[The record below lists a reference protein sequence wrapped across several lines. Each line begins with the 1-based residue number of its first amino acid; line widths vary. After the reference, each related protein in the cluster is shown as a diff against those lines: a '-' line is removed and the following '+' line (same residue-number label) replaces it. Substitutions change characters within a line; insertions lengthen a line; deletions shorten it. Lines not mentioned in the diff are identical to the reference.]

1 MLEWSRLGP
10 RIGVVSAAAAALGA
24 TVWIAA
30 ALGHDN
36 HHQPPPTITGDPI
49 VGHVLT
55 ANLPG
60 KDDPVPTSDDPSRHH
75 DSDSGDDEQPQ
86 FKWQSCDPV
95 AADCTGSDDSD
106 DEDHD
111 GDRSSRHHSD
121 YESPWTDLT
130 ELSPTGTSYTVQQS
144 DLGDL
149 IRVVVR
155 TEGWHWHHHW
165 VHWSASDPVGPV
177 TEEVK
182 VVPPPPPP
190 PPEPE
195 HGISFLVQPA
205 GGTVT
210 IKEPGE
216 TSFTPLSDLEK
227 IPVNSVIDTRGGT
240 VKLTAATGDLG
251 DTTED
256 NSVNFW
262 DGLIRIEQSGDT
274 NAAATAKLVQ
284 KLRCSKSRS
293 ARTRVTKSS
302 GPLAA
307 ASRKS
312 RRRVWGSGHGNY
324 KTSGGGGTG
333 SVRGTTWLTKDTC
346 RGTFFKV
353 TDGIGI
359 TVFDFDLGESFDL
372 GPGQS
377 YFARNR

>member
-10 RIGVVSAAAAALGA
+10 RIGLVFAAAAALGA

-30 ALGHDN
+30 ALAHDD
-36 HHQPPPTITGDPI
+36 QPPPTITGDPI

-55 ANLPG
+55 ANLPD
-60 KDDPVPTSDDPSRHH
+60 KDEPVPTTEDASRHY
-75 DSDSGDDEQPQ
+75 DSDSGDDQEPQ
-86 FKWQSCDPV
+86 FKWQSCDPS
-95 AADCTGSDDSD
+95 AADCTESDDPD

-111 GDRSSRHHSD
+111 GDRSARHH

-130 ELSPTGTSYTVQQS
+130 ELSPDGTTYTVQQS

-155 TEGWHWHHHW
+155 TEGWHWDHHW

-177 TEEVK
+177 TAEVK
-182 VVPPPPPP
+182 VVPPPP

-205 GGTVT
+205 AGTVT
-210 IKEPGE
+210 IKEPGQ
-216 TSFTPLSDLEK
+216 TSFTPLSGLEK

-284 KLRCSKSRS
+284 KLRCSKSRT

-302 GPLAA
+302 GPVATV
-307 ASRKS
+307 SRKS